1 MITFLNP
8 KAEDKQPAT
17 ADEAMTQGMW
27 VTETGLS
34 TTTGLPTLELV
45 DSDALAKYDRHLI
58 YLVSK
63 YPIDIE
69 YADSTGSTN
78 WETIADGSEVIR
90 NGNGG
95 GLLVEDSTLATN
107 SATASWSTATF
118 GDVLV
123 LNTSGFLTITGE
135 SDAGSS
141 RTSIAKFI
149 RYENGIVWYETIG
162 IDTNV

>member
-1 MITFLNP
+1 MLTFLNP

-17 ADEAMTQGMW
+17 ASEELTQGMW

-34 TTTGLPTLELV
+34 STTGLPEVAKV

-69 YADSTGSTN
+69 YPDSTGSTN
-78 WETIADGSEVIR
+78 WETIDSGDEVIR
-90 NGNGG
+90 NGNQG
-95 GLLVEDSTLATN
+95 GLLVEDSTLVAN
-107 SATASWSTATF
+107 STTADWENASF

-123 LNTSGFLTITGE
+123 LNTDGFLTIAASG
-135 SDAGSS
+135 DAGTS
-141 RTSIAKFI
+141 RTSIAKFV
-149 RYENGIVWYETIG
+149 RYVNDIVWYETIG

>member
-1 MITFLNP
+1 MLTFLNP

-17 ADEAMTQGMW
+17 AAEEMTQGMW

-34 TTTGLPTLELV
+34 STTGLPTVAIV

-69 YADSTGSTN
+69 YGDST
-78 WETIADGSEVIR
+78 WETIDSGDEVIR
-90 NGNGG
+90 NGNQG
-95 GLLVEDSTLATN
+95 GLIVEDSTLVAN
-107 SATASWSTATF
+107 STTADWENATF
-118 GDVLV
+118 GDILV
-123 LNTSGFLTITGE
+123 INTSGFLTIAGAG
-135 SDAGSS
+135 DAGTS
-141 RTSIAKFI
+141 RTSIAKFV
-149 RYENGIVWYETIG
+149 RYVNDIVWYETIG

>member
-17 ADEAMTQGMW
+17 AAEAMVQGNW

-34 TTTGLPTLELV
+34 STTGLPTLEIV
-45 DSDALAKYDRHLI
+45 DSDALAKYARNLI

-69 YADSTGSTN
+69 SADST
-78 WETIADGSEVIR
+78 WETIAINSEVIR
-90 NGNGG
+90 NGNQG

-107 SATASWSTATF
+107 STTSTWSSATF
-118 GDVLV
+118 GDILV
-123 LNTSGFLTITGE
+123 LNTSGYLTITGE
-135 SDAGSS
+135 SDAGTG
-141 RTSIAKFI
+141 RTSIAKFV
-149 RYENGIVWYETIG
+149 RYENGIVWYETIQ
-162 IDTNV
+162 